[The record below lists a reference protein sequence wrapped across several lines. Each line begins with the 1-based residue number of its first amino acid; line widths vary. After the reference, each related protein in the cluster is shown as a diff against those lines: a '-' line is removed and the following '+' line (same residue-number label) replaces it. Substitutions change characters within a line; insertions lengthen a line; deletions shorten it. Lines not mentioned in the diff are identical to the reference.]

1 MNYFLLTISFVLCTL
16 FGSAQIDFQSAYTQN
31 NLVPPGILEAVAW
44 TNTHMVHLDSQA
56 PACSGIPQPYG
67 IMGLHEDG
75 ANYFN
80 KTGKLIENISGISI
94 QSQKQNPHNQIM
106 AYAISFNQLMNNE
119 LVNGG
124 NAADPT
130 LIKNVLYNLSEI
142 PDSGIVNHL
151 ARDMQVYSILNFMNS
166 SEKAQQ
172 YGFNASHFNLQDV
185 FGSANYE
192 VLSSSKISIGETQIN
207 SENNDVYTLSAE
219 KSAQYGPAIWDPAPP
234 CNYSSRNGVDISAI
248 TIHTIQGSYAGAISW
263 SQNCAS
269 NVSFHYVI
277 RSSDGQVT
285 QMVLEEDK
293 GWHVGSENPYT
304 IGYEHEG
311 FVDDA
316 SWYTPE
322 MYQSSADLSR
332 DVTNSGYG
340 IPPLRTY
347 YGPASLGS
355 DVLGGCTKIKGHQHY
370 PNQTHVD
377 PGINWDWEKYY
388 QLINNNPSINTIT
401 SNAGSFYDTG
411 GIGGDYQDDERELWL
426 FQPLNSF
433 SVTLDFTLFNI
444 ELDWDYLYIYDGDSI
459 NAPLIGVY
467 TGTNSPGIIT
477 SSGPSLLVEFRSD
490 CGTIAPGWEVNYT
503 SASLD
508 LTDLSELNSVQ
519 LYPNPA
525 SGIVNIDGLS
535 TPADILIYDVTGK
548 LCQHNS
554 EVNQINVSSLAE
566 GFYSVIIRF
575 ESSFVVKRLIVKHD

>member
-1 MNYFLLTISFVLCTL
+1 MNYFLLIISFVFCTL
-16 FGSAQIDFQSAYTQN
+16 FSFAQVDFQSAYTQN
-31 NLVPPGILEAVAW
+31 NLVPPGVLEAVSW
-44 TNTHMVHLDSQA
+44 SNTHMVHLDSQV
-56 PACSGIPQPYG
+56 PGCSGIPQPYG

-80 KTGKLIENISGISI
+80 KTGEIVKNLSGISI
-94 QSQKQNPHNQIM
+94 HSQKQNPQSQIM
-106 AYAISFNQLMNNE
+106 AYAISFQQLMNIE
-119 LVNGG
+119 MVNGG
-124 NAADPT
+124 SAADPI
-130 LIKNVLYNLSEI
+130 LIRNVLYNLSEI
-142 PDSGIVNHL
+142 PDSGIVNLL
-151 ARDMQVYSILNFMNS
+151 ARDMQVYSILAFMNS

-172 YGFNASHFNLQDV
+172 FGFDASHFNLQDV
-185 FGSANYE
+185 FGVTNYA
-192 VLSSSKISIGETQIN
+192 VLSSSKISIGETQIS
-207 SENNDVYTLSAE
+207 SESNDVYTLSSD
-219 KSAQYGPAIWDPAPP
+219 KSTQYGPAIWDPAPP
-234 CNYSSRNGVDISAI
+234 CNFSSRNGVDISAI

-277 RSSDGQVT
+277 RSDDGQVT

-332 DVTNSGYG
+332 DIINSGYG

-347 YGPASLGS
+347 YGPSSLGS

-388 QLINNNPSINTIT
+388 QLINDNPTINTIT

-426 FQPLNSF
+426 FQPLNS
-433 SVTLDFTLFNI
+433 SSITLDFTSFNI
-444 ELDWDYLYIYDGDSI
+444 ELDWDYLYLYDGDNIGSS
-459 NAPLIGVY
+459 LIGVY

-490 CGTIAPGWEVNYT
+490 CATTAPGWEVNYT
-503 SASLD
+503 STSLD
-508 LTDLSELNSVQ
+508 ISNLSELNSVQ

-525 SGIVNIDGLS
+525 SGIVKIDGIT
-535 TPADILIYDVTGK
+535 TPVDVQIYDVTGK

-554 EVNQINVSSLAE
+554 DVNQFNVYSLAE
-566 GFYSVIIRF
+566 GFYSVIIRL
-575 ESSFVVKRLIVKHD
+575 ESSFIVKRLIVKLD